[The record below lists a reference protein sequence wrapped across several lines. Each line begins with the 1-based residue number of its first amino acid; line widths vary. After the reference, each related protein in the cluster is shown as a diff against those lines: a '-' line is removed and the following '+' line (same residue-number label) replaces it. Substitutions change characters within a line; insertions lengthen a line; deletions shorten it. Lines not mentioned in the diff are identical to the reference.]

1 MYYYKRGGA
10 AMHTGERWRGIFTL
24 LMYGLVGVRDLE
36 SFFPRTLAK
45 VKNGEGIIFSPEE
58 MRHAIEMALSSSED
72 LTKFEDVLH
81 SDEEIRRYFS
91 KILERLS
98 D

>member
-1 MYYYKRGGA
+1 MSDN
-10 AMHTGERWRGIFTL
+10 ERWRGIFTL
-24 LMYGLVGVRDLE
+24 LMYGLIGVRDLE

-45 VKNGEGIIFSPEE
+45 VKNGEAIIFSPEE
-58 MRHAIEMALSSSED
+58 MKYAIEMALSSSED
-72 LTKFEDVLH
+72 LTKFGDVLH

-91 KILERLS
+91 RVLECLP

>member
-1 MYYYKRGGA
+1 MR
-10 AMHTGERWRGIFTL
+10 TEERWRGIFTL
-24 LMYGLVGVRDLE
+24 LVYGLIGVRDLE

-58 MRHAIEMALSSSED
+58 MRHAIEMALNSSED
-72 LTKFEDVLH
+72 LTKLEGVLH
-81 SDEEIRRYFS
+81 SDEDIRRYFS
-91 KILERLS
+91 KVLEHLP

>member
-1 MYYYKRGGA
+1 MR
-10 AMHTGERWRGIFTL
+10 TDERWRGIFTL
-24 LMYGLVGVRDLE
+24 LMYGLIGVRDLE

-58 MRHAIEMALSSSED
+58 MRHAIEMALNSSED
-72 LTKFEDVLH
+72 LTRFEDVLH
-81 SDEEIRRYFS
+81 SDEDIRRYFS
-91 KILERLS
+91 KVLEHLP